1 MAFVAALSFLAG
13 MTDAIGLIMGGTFVS
28 FMTGNTTRLGLAVS
42 EEQTPQ
48 VLRLLMVLALFV
60 VGNAI
65 GEFISRRI
73 GRGRG
78 GQTEQTEPLGLPGPQ
93 GSPGSAG
100 AQGQQVHQGRTGVLI
115 ATSLLLTGCAALAG
129 YGLDTA
135 AICCAVL
142 AMGVLNA
149 AFEKLHG
156 QSVGLTYVT
165 GALAH
170 IGQALGKYAADRERP
185 QVTGHMA
192 TFGGLLCGVIA
203 GAVLQ
208 HQLPGLALW
217 SCACFAWLMVLTAW
231 RLH

>member
-1 MAFVAALSFLAG
+1 
-13 MTDAIGLIMGGTFVS
+13 
-28 FMTGNTTRLGLAVS
+28 MTGNTTRLGLAVS

-60 VGNAI
+60 VGNAV
-65 GEFISRRI
+65 GEFIARRAW
-73 GRGRG
+73 RWQ
-78 GQTEQTEPLGLPGPQ
+78 GQQAL
-93 GSPGSAG
+93 
-100 AQGQQVHQGRTGVLI
+100 QGQQVPQGHRGRTAVLI
-115 ATSLLLTGCAALAG
+115 ATALLLTACSALAI
-129 YGLDTA
+129 YRLNTA

-149 AFEKLHG
+149 AFEKLDG

-185 QVTGHMA
+185 QINGHIA

-208 HQLPGLALW
+208 HQLPGIALW
-217 SCACFAWLMVLTAW
+217 SCAGLAWLMVLAAW